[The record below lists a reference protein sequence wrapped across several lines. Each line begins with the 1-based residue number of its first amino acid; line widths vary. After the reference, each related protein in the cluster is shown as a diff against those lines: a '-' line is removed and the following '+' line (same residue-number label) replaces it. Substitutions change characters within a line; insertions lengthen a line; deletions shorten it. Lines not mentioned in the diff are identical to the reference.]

1 MVSPWLCSNTDLC
14 YFFFKFTNINFDKS
28 KKSCQS
34 SPNIAK
40 GGVFNQKT
48 YPQQLSAQL
57 VQLHFSQ
64 LQSAVLQLL
73 HLQLA
78 QVQFSQVHPFFA
90 KLLFKV
96 VIYIKFLSKTI

>member
-1 MVSPWLCSNTDLC
+1 MTGLC

-28 KKSCQS
+28 KKKLPIEYKQF
-34 SPNIAK
+34 IAK

-73 HLQLA
+73 HLQLT

-90 KLLFKV
+90 KLLSKV